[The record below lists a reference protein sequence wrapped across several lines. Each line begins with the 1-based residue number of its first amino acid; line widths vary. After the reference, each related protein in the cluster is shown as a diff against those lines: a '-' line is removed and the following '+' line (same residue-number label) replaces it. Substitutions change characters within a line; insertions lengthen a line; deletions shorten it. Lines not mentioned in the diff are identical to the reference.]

1 VPISVA
7 FERRDGEVFIT
18 THDAGGTAPGET
30 DPDRGRGL
38 ALMQALMDEASF
50 SFGGRYGGSV
60 VLRRHLGAPRTTPAT
75 TDAPARTG
83 ASG

>member
-1 VPISVA
+1 M
-7 FERRDGEVFIT
+7 
-18 THDAGGTAPGET
+18 GGTARRES

-60 VLRRHLGAPRTTPAT
+60 VLRRQLGAPRADGGGADGGRARAA
-75 TDAPARTG
+75 DAR
-83 ASG
+83 